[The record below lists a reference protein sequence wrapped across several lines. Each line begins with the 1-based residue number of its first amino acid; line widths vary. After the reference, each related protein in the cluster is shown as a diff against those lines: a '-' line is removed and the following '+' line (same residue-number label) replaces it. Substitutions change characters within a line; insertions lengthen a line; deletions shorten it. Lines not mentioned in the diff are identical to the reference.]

1 MVKFKCTNIHSTL
14 NTVARRDF
22 MSAITVDIRDRKPIW
37 EQLTDNIKD
46 LILRGDLAP
55 GEQIPAVR
63 SLASEL
69 TVNPNTIQKA
79 YTELERQGIIYSVK
93 GRGSFV
99 SDNVESIRSA
109 KRAQLLSELE
119 KTLLGLKSSGLSKA
133 DIYSAAEK
141 IWGGENDD

>member
-1 MVKFKCTNIHSTL
+1 
-14 NTVARRDF
+14 
-22 MSAITVDIRDRKPIW
+22 MSAITVDTRDRKPIW

-55 GEQIPAVR
+55 GEQLPGVR

-79 YTELERQGIIYSVK
+79 YTELERQGVIYSLK

-99 SDNVESIRSA
+99 SDNIESIRSA
-109 KRAQLLSELE
+109 KRAELLSELE
-119 KTLLGLKSSGLSKA
+119 KTLFSLRGAGLSKA

-141 IWGGENDD
+141 IFGGENDD